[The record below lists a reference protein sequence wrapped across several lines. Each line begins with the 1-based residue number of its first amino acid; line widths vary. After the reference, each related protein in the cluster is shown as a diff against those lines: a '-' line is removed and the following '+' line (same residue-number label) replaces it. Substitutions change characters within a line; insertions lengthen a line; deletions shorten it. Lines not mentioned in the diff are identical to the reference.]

1 MHFVEKPEDILAAKR
16 LLFPGV
22 GAFGACVEALQKKGF
37 MEPLRRG
44 LWCRVALPCLGRQ
57 YLKEDRPFFGI
68 CLGMQTLFEGSEESP
83 GASVAQRS
91 ASA

>member
-44 LWCRVALPCLGRQ
+44 LWCRVAMPRQ
-57 YLKEDRPFFGI
+57 AI
-68 CLGMQTLFEGSEESP
+68 FEG
-83 GASVAQRS
+83 GS
-91 ASA
+91 ALLWHLPRHADALRRL